1 MNIWSFASGSDGNC
15 YLVESEGTALLVE
28 SGRPYV
34 QIRDFLE
41 AAGIEP
47 DCLSGILLTHAHG
60 DHCRSARYLSETH
73 RVPIYASRGTLGALW
88 LQDVSLAR
96 PIESGRT
103 YPVGQLDVKP
113 FAVPHDCREPLGFRF
128 EAGSGRAA
136 IATDLGWVPHNVA
149 RQFRD
154 IDLLILEAN
163 YDPHLLHTGTYP
175 YFLKQRV
182 SGTYGHLSNSAAA
195 EAIVTCGEKA
205 PSAVWLAHL
214 SEQNNSQKHALQ
226 TVSRILRR
234 YGARPAWIRA
244 TVMRRLQWH
253 VAESVATQDPADRL
267 ERMFL
272 RVRSRDSGVT
282 IG

>member
-28 SGRPYV
+28 SGRPYI

-41 AAGIEP
+41 AVGIEP

-96 PIESGRT
+96 PIESGKT
-103 YPVGQLDVKP
+103 YPVGQMDVTP
-113 FAVPHDCREPLGFRF
+113 FAVPHDCREPLGFRL

-136 IATDLGWVPHNVA
+136 IATDLGWVPHSVA

-154 IDLLILEAN
+154 LDLLILEAN

-182 SGTYGHLSNSAAA
+182 AGTYGHLSNAAAA
-195 EAIVTCGEKA
+195 EAIAVCGERG
-205 PSAVWLAHL
+205 PRAVWLAHL

-234 YGARPAWIRA
+234 HG
-244 TVMRRLQWH
+244 LSH
-253 VAESVATQDPADRL
+253 VALKTTHHRRSNLRWTSNVAR
-267 ERMFL
+267 ERQLPLF
-272 RVRSRDSGVT
+272 G
-282 IG
+282 